1 MIAGGIWRSMR
12 EEDIP
17 AVAAISDVVH
27 GRFTERP
34 EVFAERLS
42 LYPAGC
48 FMLDHDGA
56 AEGYLISHPW
66 HRRSPVP
73 LDQLIGSIP
82 EEADSYYLHDL
93 ALLPD
98 TRGLGAGRRG
108 VELVL
113 AHAGDARCCGEV
125 SLVAVNG
132 ADAFW
137 SAQGFSRI
145 DDEAIARKLESYG
158 EGTFFMERSV

>member
-1 MIAGGIWRSMR
+1 MLTDGVWRPMQDS
-12 EEDIP
+12 DIR
-17 AVAAISDVVH
+17 AVTAISDIVH

-34 EVFAERLS
+34 EIFAERLA

-48 FMLDHDGA
+48 FLLDRDGA

-73 LDQLIGSIP
+73 LDELVGAMP
-82 EEADSYYLHDL
+82 EDAASYYLHDL

-98 TRGLGAGRRG
+98 ARGCGAGRRG
-108 VELVL
+108 VEMVL
-113 AHAGDARCCGEV
+113 AQAADAGLGEV

-137 SAQGFSRI
+137 SAQGFSRVE
-145 DDEAIARKLESYG
+145 DEAIARKLESYG
-158 EGTFFMERSV
+158 EGTFFMERGV

>member
-1 MIAGGIWRSMR
+1 MTEGGIWRQMR
-12 EEDIP
+12 EGDIP

-42 LYPAGC
+42 LYPDGC
-48 FMLDHDGA
+48 FLLDRDGA

-66 HRRSPVP
+66 RRRAPVP
-73 LDQLIGSIP
+73 LDQFIGRIRDD
-82 EEADSYYLHDL
+82 ADSYYLHDL

-98 TRGLGAGRRG
+98 TRGFGAGRRG

-113 AHAGDARCCGEV
+113 AHAADAGFCTV

-132 ADAFW
+132 ADSFW
-137 SAQGFSRI
+137 VAQGFSRI
-145 DDEAIARKLESYG
+145 NDEEIARKLESYG
-158 EGTFFMERSV
+158 GGTFFMERKV

>member
-1 MIAGGIWRSMR
+1 MIAGGIWRQMR

-17 AVAAISDVVH
+17 AVVAISDVVH
-27 GRFTERP
+27 GRFTERA

-48 FMLDHDGA
+48 FMLDDEGA
-56 AEGYLISHPW
+56 AAGYLITHPW

-73 LDQLIGSIP
+73 LDELIGSIP
-82 EEADSYYLHDL
+82 EDAGGYYLHDL

-113 AHAGDARCCGEV
+113 AHAAGAGFGEV

-137 SAQGFSRI
+137 SAQGFSRV
-145 DDEAIARKLESYG
+145 DDVAIAYKLASYG
-158 EGTFFMERSV
+158 EGTFFMERGV